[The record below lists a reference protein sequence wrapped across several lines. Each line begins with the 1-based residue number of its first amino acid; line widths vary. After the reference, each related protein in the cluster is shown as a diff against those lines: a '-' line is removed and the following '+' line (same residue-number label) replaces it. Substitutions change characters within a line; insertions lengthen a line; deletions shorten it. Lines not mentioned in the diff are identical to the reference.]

1 MTTLQAIGILAI
13 FAVCVVLMMTRKLP
27 TILALPIMA
36 VGIALVAGIPFVSG
50 DPEQFTI
57 AKDVLESGAMR
68 MSTAIAGADLRRMVR
83 QDPDQS
89 RRHENDYP
97 QGG

>member
-36 VGIALVAGIPFVSG
+36 RCV
-50 DPEQFTI
+50 
-57 AKDVLESGAMR
+57 
-68 MSTAIAGADLRRMVR
+68 
-83 QDPDQS
+83 
-89 RRHENDYP
+89 
-97 QGG
+97 